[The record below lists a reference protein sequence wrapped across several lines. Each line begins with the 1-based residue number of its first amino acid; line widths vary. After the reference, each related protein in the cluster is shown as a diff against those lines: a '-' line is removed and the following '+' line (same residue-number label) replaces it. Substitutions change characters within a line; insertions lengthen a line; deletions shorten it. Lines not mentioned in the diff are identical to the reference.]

1 MCRSCWLAP
10 TLPAPCADSQDQST
24 TSRHMG
30 IPGHTGK
37 RLDRKWKITNQ
48 NIEHYQLAGL
58 VAPPEI
64 QRLAFADIKQEVTLR
79 EWQNNIG
86 T

>member
-1 MCRSCWLAP
+1 
-10 TLPAPCADSQDQST
+10 
-24 TSRHMG
+24 MG

-64 QRLAFADIKQEVTLR
+64 QRLAFTDIKQEVTLR
-79 EWQNNIG
+79 EWQNNIE

>member
-1 MCRSCWLAP
+1 
-10 TLPAPCADSQDQST
+10 
-24 TSRHMG
+24 MG

-48 NIEHYQLAGL
+48 NIEHYKLAGL
-58 VAPPEI
+58 AACRKSSHWLSRI
-64 QRLAFADIKQEVTLR
+64 SQEVTLR

>member
-1 MCRSCWLAP
+1 
-10 TLPAPCADSQDQST
+10 
-24 TSRHMG
+24 MG

-64 QRLAFADIKQEVTLR
+64 QRLAFANIKQEVTLR
-79 EWQNNIG
+79 KW
-86 T
+86 

>member
-1 MCRSCWLAP
+1 MCRSCWLVP
-10 TLPAPCADSQDQST
+10 TLPALCADSQDQST

-64 QRLAFADIKQEVTLR
+64 QPLALR